1 MVGDSDNDAIGADS
15 IGLDFVG
22 VTYRFGFKDSED
34 TNRYPK
40 VGCAGTLLE
49 LLYILIKE

>member
-1 MVGDSDNDAIGADS
+1 MVGDSDNDAIGADAV
-15 IGLDFVG
+15 GFNFVG

-40 VGCAGTLLE
+40 VGCAGIPLV
-49 LLYILIKE
+49 LLYFLIKE